1 MIEDYAKVQNIGW
14 YVWNITSIVQGWY
27 DTGVNTGMMFKLPDS
42 IEEAGETT
50 TNNKT
55 FASSDCGKYFR
66 PVLYIT
72 YTNNCGIESYW
83 DYHTQ
88 AAGRAGTGYVN
99 DFTGNLAF
107 VRTDLGVSGNL
118 MPVAIQHIY
127 NANDKQDNPF
137 GCGYGWRTNYNQL
150 VYQWEAD
157 TSYYVW
163 EDGDGTKHYFK
174 YTSSNTYKDEDGL
187 EMTLTTSSDTSYPY
201 VISDKL
207 GNKYKFDA
215 QGRLARIENN
225 QQTVSTNLITYTD
238 TANKLIS
245 TITDGANRVY
255 RYAYS
260 DGMLSSIIYTGTGTT
275 ALQTLNFTY
284 NANNEMTGVTYQDGE
299 SVSYAYGENHLLT
312 TVTDIDGVALE
323 YGYNTTDT
331 SLPNRI
337 SSISSHDGEV
347 QGGSLSIA
355 YTHNQTSVYKG
366 YKRDKIEMRG
376 DRAEISDFPLY
387 LNTVAGGLDCRDQT
401 IGGFSFV
408 VKIYAVPVVEI
419 IG

>member
-1 MIEDYAKVQNIGW
+1 MVYP
-14 YVWNITSIVQGWY
+14 
-27 DTGVNTGMMFKLPDS
+27 TGVNTGMMFKLPDS
-42 IEEAGETT
+42 IEEAGGST

-174 YTSSNTYKDEDGL
+174 YCEDFCSAGCAF
-187 EMTLTTSSDTSYPY
+187 
-201 VISDKL
+201 
-207 GNKYKFDA
+207 GNHCRWNVGYFRH
-215 QGRLARIENN
+215 GFGNRRLAAYRG
-225 QQTVSTNLITYTD
+225 VS
-238 TANKLIS
+238 A
-245 TITDGANRVY
+245 A
-255 RYAYS
+255 
-260 DGMLSSIIYTGTGTT
+260 
-275 ALQTLNFTY
+275 
-284 NANNEMTGVTYQDGE
+284 
-299 SVSYAYGENHLLT
+299 
-312 TVTDIDGVALE
+312 
-323 YGYNTTDT
+323 
-331 SLPNRI
+331 
-337 SSISSHDGEV
+337 
-347 QGGSLSIA
+347 
-355 YTHNQTSVYKG
+355 
-366 YKRDKIEMRG
+366 
-376 DRAEISDFPLY
+376 
-387 LNTVAGGLDCRDQT
+387 
-401 IGGFSFV
+401 
-408 VKIYAVPVVEI
+408 
-419 IG
+419 

>member
-1 MIEDYAKVQNIGW
+1 MKKPVEQ
-14 YVWNITSIVQGWY
+14 Q
-27 DTGVNTGMMFKLPDS
+27 
-42 IEEAGETT
+42 

-150 VYQWEAD
+150 VYKWEAD

-174 YTSSNTYKDEDGL
+174 YSSSNTYKDEDGL
-187 EMTLTTSSDTSYPY
+187 EMTLKSY
-201 VISDKL
+201 I
-207 GNKYKFDA
+207 
-215 QGRLARIENN
+215 
-225 QQTVSTNLITYTD
+225 
-238 TANKLIS
+238 
-245 TITDGANRVY
+245 
-255 RYAYS
+255 
-260 DGMLSSIIYTGTGTT
+260 
-275 ALQTLNFTY
+275 
-284 NANNEMTGVTYQDGE
+284 
-299 SVSYAYGENHLLT
+299 LL
-312 TVTDIDGVALE
+312 
-323 YGYNTTDT
+323 
-331 SLPNRI
+331 
-337 SSISSHDGEV
+337 
-347 QGGSLSIA
+347 
-355 YTHNQTSVYKG
+355 
-366 YKRDKIEMRG
+366 
-376 DRAEISDFPLY
+376 
-387 LNTVAGGLDCRDQT
+387 
-401 IGGFSFV
+401 
-408 VKIYAVPVVEI
+408 
-419 IG
+419 